1 MTRGDIL
8 FLVITIL
15 WGISNVVS
23 YLIGGA
29 SAAYVSLF
37 GWLLLLV
44 LMLVVL
50 KCSRKFSDWYNHKM

>member
-8 FLVITIL
+8 FLVITML
-15 WGISNVVS
+15 WGICNVVS
-23 YLIGGA
+23 YLIGGD

-50 KCSRKFSDWYNHKM
+50 KCSRKFSDWYNHKV